1 MINTNA
7 KLFKEMSY
15 FLYIKALH
23 IIFVVSWFS
32 GLFYF
37 VRLLIY
43 HTEAFGQEEPKR
55 TILHEEYIKNER
67 LLSRIIMNPA
77 MVLTLATGIWMLVLM
92 PSFLEQPWM
101 HIKLAFVV
109 LLLIYHHYCIYL
121 SKKLRNAN
129 SNWTSV
135 QLRMWNEVAT
145 LFLVA
150 IVFLVVLKNS
160 MNWIWG
166 TVGFFLFGIMIM
178 LLVRLIRKNT

>member
-1 MINTNA
+1 MNT
-7 KLFKEMSY
+7 
-15 FLYIKALH
+15 FLYIKSLH

-43 HTEAFGQEEPKR
+43 HTEALEQEEPKR
-55 TILHEEYIKNER
+55 SILHEEYIKNER
-67 LLSRIIMNPA
+67 LLWRIIMNPA
-77 MVLTLATGIWMLVLM
+77 MVLTLVTGIWMLTIL
-92 PSFLEQPWM
+92 PSYLEQPWM
-101 HIKLAFVV
+101 HLKLTFVV
-109 LLLIYHHYCIYL
+109 LLLIYHFYCGTISARL
-121 SKKLRNAN
+121 KNLT

-150 IVFLVVLKNS
+150 IVFLVVLKSS

-166 TVGFFLFGIMIM
+166 TIGFFLFGVMIM
-178 LLVRLIRKNT
+178 LAVKLIKRRS